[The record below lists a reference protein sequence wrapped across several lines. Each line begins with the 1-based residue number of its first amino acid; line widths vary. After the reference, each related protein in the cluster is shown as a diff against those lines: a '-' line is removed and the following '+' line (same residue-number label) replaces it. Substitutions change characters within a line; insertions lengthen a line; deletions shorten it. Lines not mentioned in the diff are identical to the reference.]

1 VELPEEVIN
10 ETRRRGIDVVDLVIN
25 AISRYDPMAG
35 IKVRVELAKRYLEE
49 SKEYLK
55 RNDAA
60 QASEKAYKAVE
71 ECIKALAE
79 KYNTPEYNEAARE
92 GRWYTH
98 LLQRASNTLAST
110 LGDWV
115 AVGWASAY
123 ALHVWGFHEVKL
135 SVSDMTVY
143 MKVIEDTVNKAI
155 EILTHNA

>member
-1 VELPEEVIN
+1 MELPEEVIN
-10 ETRRRGIDVVDLVIN
+10 EARRRGIDVVDLVIN

-35 IKVRVELAKRYLEE
+35 IKVRVELAKRYLEK